1 MTESVPTLVTYAVLG
16 WMALNV
22 IFYISEKWMV
32 FSDIIWILLAGIAY
46 GWVSTNPESGL
57 PELVMNPD
65 VVLYVFVPLLIFAST
80 KKMCLFHFRPIIVPA
95 VIAGTLGIVVSMLT
109 IGLAIH
115 WLLGVTLLP
124 ALLFGVII
132 SATDPL
138 AVSALFKGNEN
149 ITENQK
155 LLIEGESI
163 LNDGF
168 VVTVAGILALLIFS
182 MTSFSVVDTGV
193 SFVTHIAG
201 ALISGAVLGRL
212 ARSILRLMDT
222 SHYILTTNITLALAY
237 GSFVLAET
245 LHFSGILAVFAA
257 ALAYGYKPDKDRT
270 NRLAEERV
278 WEYLDYAANAL
289 LFFLLG
295 TSFFALTADMDLP
308 ISYSLLAI
316 GLLFAGR
323 FVALSVLKPVMRIE
337 GMRLS
342 MNEFWLLNFSG
353 ARGAVSVALILLLP
367 ADFQYQSLFLSLAFV
382 MILFSLLVYPLVTV
396 RILKKMTS

>member
-22 IFYISEKWMV
+22 IFYVSEKWMV

-46 GWVSTNPESGL
+46 GWVSTNPEAGL
-57 PELVMNPD
+57 PELVMDPD

-115 WLLGVTLLP
+115 WLLDVALLP

-138 AVSALFKGNEN
+138 AVSALFKGNES

-182 MTSFSVVDTGV
+182 MTSFSVVDTSV

-201 ALISGAVLGRL
+201 ALISGALLGRL
-212 ARSILRLMDT
+212 ARFILRLMHT

-245 LHFSGILAVFAA
+245 MHFSGILAVFAA

-295 TSFFALTADMDLP
+295 TSFFALTAETDLP
-308 ISYSLLAI
+308 ISYTLLAV

-323 FVALSVLKPVMRIE
+323 FVALSVLKPVMRVE

-367 ADFQYQSLFLSLAFV
+367 ADFEYQSLFLSLAFV

-396 RILKKMTS
+396 RILSKMTR